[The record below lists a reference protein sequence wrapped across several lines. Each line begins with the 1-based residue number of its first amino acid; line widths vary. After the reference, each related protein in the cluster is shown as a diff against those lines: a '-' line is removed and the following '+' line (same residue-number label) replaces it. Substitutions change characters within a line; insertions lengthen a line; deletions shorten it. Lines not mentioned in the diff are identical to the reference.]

1 MNKQK
6 NPEYAIQFIN
16 VTKVFGDIVANK
28 DISINIKKGSIHA
41 LIGEN
46 GAGKSTLMSILF
58 GLYTP
63 TSGSI
68 KINGHSMYIKN
79 PNLANEIGIGMVH
92 QHFKLVNAYTN
103 LDNIILGSEIENY
116 GFLDKKTAK
125 LKIEAI
131 QKKYNLDFDLK
142 QKTGNATVGTQ
153 QKVEIM
159 KMLYRD
165 AEILIFDEPTAVLTP
180 QEITGLIETMKIF
193 RESGKT
199 IIFISHKLNE
209 VKAIADEA
217 TVIRHGEVVG
227 HFEDLEN
234 ASISELSEAMVGKK
248 VVMPKNNAEI
258 TSEDIGFEFRN
269 VTAKHNKN
277 IDNVSFTIRKGEI
290 LAVAGV
296 EGNGQEEIEFVTSG
310 IIKPK
315 SGKVFIYDDKNQPI
329 DITNFSVSKKK
340 NKGISY
346 IPGDRHKYGLVLDFS
361 ILENSIIR
369 RLDDK
374 NIEKSLVI
382 NAKNM
387 KKFFNEIEEKYDVRG
402 CRHGHSKAR
411 SLSGGNQ
418 QKAIVGREMLTKHDF
433 ILIVQPTRGLDVG
446 AINIIHN
453 KILEEKAQ
461 GKTILLISYEL
472 DEVLALAD
480 SVIVINKGKISE
492 KKSIKNI
499 TRTEIGKLMAGISN
513 E

>member
-1 MNKQK
+1 MNKQT
-6 NPEYAIQFIN
+6 NSEYAIQFIN
-16 VTKVFGDIVANK
+16 ITKKFGDIVANNN
-28 DISINIKKGSIHA
+28 ININIKRGTIHA

-63 TSGSI
+63 TSGLI
-68 KINGHSMYIKN
+68 KIDGHSIYIKN
-79 PNLANEIGIGMVH
+79 PNQANDVGIGMVH
-92 QHFKLVNAYTN
+92 QHFKLVHAYTN
-103 LDNIILGSEIENY
+103 LDNIILGGEIENL
-116 GFLDKKTAK
+116 GFLDKKTSK
-125 LKIEAI
+125 TKIEAI

-180 QEITGLIETMKIF
+180 QEITGLLETMKIF
-193 RESGKT
+193 RENGKT

-209 VKAIADEA
+209 VKEIADEA

-227 HFEDLEN
+227 HFDNLQT

-248 VVMPKNNAEI
+248 VVMPKNNFDVQTENM
-258 TSEDIGFEFRN
+258 GFEFQN
-269 VTAKHNKN
+269 VSAKHNKE
-277 IDNVSFTIRKGEI
+277 ITDVSFNIKKGEI
-290 LAVAGV
+290 LAIAGV
-296 EGNGQEEIEFVTSG
+296 EGNGQEEIEFAAAG

-315 SGKVFIYDDKNQPI
+315 NGKIILYDNDNQPI
-329 DITNFSVSKKK
+329 DITNMSVAKKK
-340 NKGISY
+340 NLGISY

-374 NIEKSLVI
+374 KMEKSLVI
-382 NAKNM
+382 NNRKV
-387 KKFFNEIEEKYDVRG
+387 KEFYNEIENKYDVRG
-402 CRHGHSKAR
+402 GRRGHSKAR

-418 QKAIVGREMLTKHDF
+418 QKAIVGREMLTYHNF

-480 SVIVINKGKISE
+480 SVVVINKGRVSA
-492 KKSIKNI
+492 KKSVKNI
-499 TRTEIGKLMAGISN
+499 TRTEIGKLMAGIDN